1 MKTLAIVLMAL
12 GLLIPTAIL
21 YQACAELGLIAFGL
35 ELFMTGVLI
44 LSKYE

>member
-12 GLLIPTAIL
+12 GLFIPTAIL
-21 YQACAELGLIAFGL
+21 YQACAELGLVMLGM
-35 ELFMTGVLI
+35 ELFMTGVVI